1 MPLALD
7 ENTLACTYATLILH
21 DDGLPITDVNISKL
35 IEASGVEVASFWPK
49 LFVGAMAAED
59 MNKLICSLPSG
70 GGGGGD
76 AAPAAAAVAAPA
88 AGGAKKEEK
97 KKAAPPPEEEEDM
110 GFSLFD

>member
-1 MPLALD
+1 MDFSSHHFDMWLFSCAVCIV
-7 ENTLACTYATLILH
+7 NCACGKVMGCVA
-21 DDGLPITDVNISKL
+21 SFQ
-35 IEASGVEVASFWPK
+35 ASGVEVASFWPK

-76 AAPAAAAVAAPA
+76 AAPAAAVVAAPA
-88 AGGAKKEEK
+88 AAGAKKEEK

>member
-1 MPLALD
+1 MPLAPD

-21 DDGLPITDVNISKL
+21 DENLPITEANLSKL

-49 LFVGAMAAED
+49 LFVGAMKGED
-59 MNKLICSLPSG
+59 MNKLICSLPTSG

-76 AAPAAAAVAAPA
+76 AAPAAAAAGAAPA
-88 AGGAKKEEK
+88 AKKEEK
-97 KKAAPPPEEEEDM
+97 KKAPPPEEEEDM